1 MGNLS
6 VKVIAR
12 PALTGLAASV
22 FLLLIYFIITSLIS
36 GWEFS
41 LSQFSE
47 FWYFIITL
55 SFGFGV
61 QVGLYTYLKNLSKDV
76 VNSGKMV
83 AISGTTSTLA
93 MISCCSHYL
102 ANILPIIG
110 VTGVIIIVSQY
121 QIQLFYIGLLFN
133 ILGILYMLNKI
144 IKYSKDLKLSKQV

>member
-61 QVGLYTYLKNLSKDV
+61 QVGLYTYLKNLSKNV
-76 VNSGKMV
+76 VNTGKMV